1 MSETKAI
8 QVRPAMT
15 LKQRVRKSIL
25 FMRLV
30 TYGVRTYYNS
40 AVRRTMSAKWAA
52 LFASAPKNLSDADIK
67 TIVIVGAAFSG
78 YYAARIL
85 ATSLPRTGQYRIVV
99 IEPNS
104 HFNFTWVFPRFCVV
118 EGHEHKAFIP
128 YTAEFFAQGPKNM
141 VNWIRDRVQT
151 VKKEI
156 VVLRSGEEV
165 KYDYLVIATGSTVPG
180 GLPSRAGGEG
190 REGGMERLRGMQA
203 RIKKATHIVVAGG
216 GAAGVELATDA
227 KDLYPDKSVTIVHSR
242 QALMHRFSSG
252 LQQGTADAMTR
263 LGVEVVLNE
272 KVDPASADGKT
283 ITLSSG
289 RQLDCDCFIN
299 CTGQKPASG
308 LIAELAPH
316 TITESGHIRVKPTLQ
331 IDDDSLPN
339 VYVSGD
345 VAAAHARNANSRIAA
360 RQGEIAAD
368 NIIRAIRGK
377 APNRTY
383 KEEWGDEVIKLTLG
397 LDRSITQFWDG
408 TEELLFPNKDSDLAL
423 MCDGAWS
430 ALGAKPFEDTGVYT
444 NKA

>member
-1 MSETKAI
+1 MAL
-8 QVRPAMT
+8 Q
-15 LKQRVRKSIL
+15 QRIRKSVL
-25 FMRLV
+25 LMRLV
-30 TYGVRTYYNS
+30 GYGVRTYYN
-40 AVRRTMSAKWAA
+40 AVVRRTVSAKLAA
-52 LFASAPKNLSDADIK
+52 WFAAAPKASLTEADIK

-85 ATSLPRTGQYRIVV
+85 ASSLPRNGQYRIVV
-99 IEPNS
+99 VEPNS

-128 YTAEFFAQGPKNM
+128 YSADFFAQGPKGM
-141 VNWIRDRVQT
+141 VNWIRDRVET
-151 VKKEI
+151 VKKET
-156 VVLRSGEEV
+156 VVLRSGNEV
-165 KYDYLVIATGSTVPG
+165 KYDYLIIATGSTVPG
-180 GLPSRAGGEG
+180 GLPSRAGGED
-190 REGGMERLRGMQA
+190 REGGMERLRAMQA
-203 RIKKATHIVVAGG
+203 RIKNATHIVVAGG

-227 KDLYPDKSVTIVHSR
+227 KDLYPDKSVALVHSR

-252 LQQGTADAMTR
+252 LQQGTAEAMTR

-289 RQLDCDCFIN
+289 RQLECDCF
-299 CTGQKPASG
+299 PASG

-368 NIIRAIRGK
+368 NIVLAIRGK
-377 APNRTY
+377 APSRTY

-397 LDRSITQFWDG
+397 LVGGSLHDRSITQFWDG
-408 TEELLFPNKDSDLAL
+408 NEELLFPHKDSDLAL

-444 NKA
+444 AA